1 MTSQESN
8 GQTSDRRIHQA
19 LNARP
24 LLLSNQLKLITF
36 LHNFGKP
43 EISSIPKLQT
53 LNFLKFRN
61 KFDNLPKTQ

>member
-36 LHNFGKP
+36 C
-43 EISSIPKLQT
+43 EISE
-53 LNFLKFRN
+53 NLKFQASQSC
-61 KFDNLPKTQ
+61 KL